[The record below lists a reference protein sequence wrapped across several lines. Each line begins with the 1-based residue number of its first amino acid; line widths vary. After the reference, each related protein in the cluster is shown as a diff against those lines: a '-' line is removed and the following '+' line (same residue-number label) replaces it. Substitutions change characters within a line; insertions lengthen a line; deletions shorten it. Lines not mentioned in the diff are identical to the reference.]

1 MITIKK
7 VGASAIA
14 EIINL
19 ANISWRPTYKN
30 ILSEPQMDY
39 MMQLLYAADTLQKQI
54 TEEDHQFILAMDDE
68 TTIGFASYFIMT
80 PADMSAYKL
89 QKLYINPDQQGKG
102 IGKKLI
108 DFIIEDIQP
117 KGARSLE
124 LNVNRH
130 NNAIQFYKKI
140 GFAII
145 RKEDIDIGNNYFM
158 NDYVMR
164 KAL

>member
-7 VGASAIA
+7 VGATAVA

-19 ANISWRPTYKN
+19 ANISWKPTYKH
-30 ILSEPQMDY
+30 ILSKPQMDY
-39 MMQLLYAADTLQKQI
+39 MMQLLYSPHILQKQI
-54 TEEDHQFILAMDDE
+54 TEEHHQFIIVMDE
-68 TTIGFASYFIMT
+68 KSNIGFASYFLIN
-80 PADMSAYKL
+80 PNDIAAYKL

-108 DFIIEDIQP
+108 DYIIEDIKP

-124 LNVNRH
+124 LNVNRS
-130 NNAIQFYKKI
+130 NKAIKFYQKL

-145 RKEDIDIGNNYFM
+145 REEDIDIGNNYFM

-164 KAL
+164 KVL